1 MTMRI
6 LVTDDAASM
15 RQIIKGI
22 LAQLG
27 YREVLEA
34 ADGNQALQ
42 LLRAEGADLLLLD
55 WNMPRMTGIELVR
68 AIRSDP
74 QLKDLPIIMVTA
86 EAEKQKVLEALKAG
100 VNNFVVKPFTPETL
114 KQKIAKVT
122 GASGRS

>member
-1 MTMRI
+1 MRI

-27 YREVLEA
+27 YHEVLEA